1 MRTSKRSGGFLICL
15 LFNILLNPEGL
26 ILSAVLVAFHFAF
39 GWSMWWAA
47 AVFGIWLAWM
57 IIRMLIIG
65 WANKCGNSTEIK
77 RENKNPYSV
86 GQNKDNPNKT

>member
-26 ILSAVLVAFHFAF
+26 ILSAVLVVLHFAF

-47 AVFGIWLAWM
+47 AAFGIWLAWM
-57 IIRMLIIG
+57 IVRMLIIG